1 VKREIIIIQAH
12 YYDQRE
18 VENFKFEYVQLDM
31 TNREI
36 TTSRGFLV
44 KALSLVSKFNRK
56 YGYSNR
62 VLINRS
68 HLSRAH
74 VDVDNVLSKQLLHKQ
89 KL

>member
-56 YGYSNR
+56 YEYSNR
-62 VLINRS
+62 VIKQS

-74 VDVDNVLSKQLLHKQ
+74 VDNVLSKLLLHKQ